1 MSGSKENATSGA
13 PDKRGE
19 VILNLSTVQRMLP
32 LVEKIVQDILA
43 SQKSVEVLTPEQD
56 RLSRQKRTLDWPQ
69 RQRRYQ
75 IDDELQAH
83 DRQFQ
88 DAVLE
93 LQGLGVELLDGE
105 IGRVGFPTLVNNRR
119 SYFSWKPGDDGLKFW
134 HFAEEDNR
142 RPIPA
147 SWLQEI
153 HQSGKN

>member
-93 LQGLGVELLDGE
+93 LQGLGVELLEGE
-105 IGRVGFPTLVNNRR
+105 IGRDGFPTLVNNRR
-119 SYFSWKPGDDGLKFW
+119 SYFSWKPGDEGLKFW

-153 HQSGKN
+153 QQAAKN